1 MRQGIMSCIVLA
13 ALSFT
18 VFGQTKTVTP
28 AALEGVWKISEIVT
42 TGANAATNRSPQP
55 SLVIF
60 TKGYYSYLSV
70 NGTQPRPKVSPAK
83 DPAKL
88 TDAEKLAR
96 YEQWSPFT
104 ANSGTFELKGATLT
118 RRPTVAKNDAVMT
131 GAPVTTDVQME
142 GDSIWLITKS
152 APGQPTSETRTKL
165 TRLK

>member
-1 MRQGIMSCIVLA
+1 MKRTVIFCVVLA
-13 ALSFT
+13 ALSFV
-18 VFGQTKTVTP
+18 VFGQTKSVTP
-28 AALEGVWKISEIVT
+28 AMLDGVWKISEIVT

-60 TKGYYSYLSV
+60 TKGYYSILSV
-70 NGTQPRPKVSPAK
+70 NGTQPRPKVAQAK

-104 ANSGTFELKGATLT
+104 ANSGTCEIKGATLT
-118 RRPTVAKNDAVMT
+118 RRPIVAKNEAVMT
-131 GAPVTTDVQME
+131 GPSVTEDVQME
-142 GDSIWLITKS
+142 GDSLWLIAKS
-152 APGQPTSETRTKL
+152 APGQPASETRTKL

>member
-1 MRQGIMSCIVLA
+1 MQTRQRTA
-13 ALSFT
+13 A
-18 VFGQTKTVTP
+18 
-28 AALEGVWKISEIVT
+28 
-42 TGANAATNRSPQP
+42 P
-55 SLVIF
+55 SVVIF
-60 TKGYYSYLSV
+60 TKGYYTYLSQW
-70 NGTQPRPKVSPAK
+70 NTAAAEVSPAE
-83 DPAKL
+83 DPKL

-104 ANSGTFELKGATLT
+104 ANSGTFELKGVTLT